1 MPVLKKE
8 IELNDG
14 TRIWVKQAS
23 GMSKLKITN
32 LQAQAF
38 RKMRHAG
45 EPSEWTDEQ
54 NEEFAAMLDD
64 LGAGMTSQVESWVP
78 NCILDENI
86 DVDNLTMDE
95 LNSVL
100 LFVRG
105 DDDEGA
111 VPL

>member
-23 GMSKLKITN
+23 GMAKLKITN
-32 LQAQAF
+32 IQAKAF
-38 RKMRHAG
+38 REMSHAG
-45 EPSEWTDEQ
+45 EPSEWTTQQ
-54 NEEFAAMLDD
+54 NEEFANKI
-64 LGAGMTSQVESWVP
+64 EEWIP
-78 NCILDENI
+78 KCILTEDFDI
-86 DVDNLTMDE
+86 DTLTFEE
-95 LNSVL
+95 LQDIL

-105 DDDEGA
+105 DTEEGA